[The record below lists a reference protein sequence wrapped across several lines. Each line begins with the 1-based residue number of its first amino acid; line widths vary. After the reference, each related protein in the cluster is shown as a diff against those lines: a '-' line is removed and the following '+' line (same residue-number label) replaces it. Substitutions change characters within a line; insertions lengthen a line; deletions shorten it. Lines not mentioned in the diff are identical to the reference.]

1 MCYFDVCQL
10 FLNLFIDGLGL
21 NLIQSK
27 DLDYFSERKRK
38 EFGFEFK
45 DKKDR

>member
-1 MCYFDVCQL
+1 MCYFDVHQI

-21 NLIQSK
+21 NLIRSM
-27 DLDYFSERKRK
+27 DWVYFSKHKRK

-45 DKKDR
+45 DKEDR